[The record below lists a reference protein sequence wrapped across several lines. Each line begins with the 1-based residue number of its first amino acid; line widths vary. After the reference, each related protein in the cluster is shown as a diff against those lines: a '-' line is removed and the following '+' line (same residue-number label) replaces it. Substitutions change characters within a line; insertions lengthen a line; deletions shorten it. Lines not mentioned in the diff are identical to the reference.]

1 MGKFIYNIG
10 MLPISFTQ
18 TKFLNPL
25 NIIKAFLWF
34 LLRSFQLNNQN
45 KYEKKFI
52 EKLDK
57 SEFVNLSI
65 PNDIRVVTEIE
76 EDSLILVGKFKP
88 SIFLKYLFSLK
99 KVRLIDKDFFLS
111 SEASTRFRLH
121 YYDFSTLEE
130 RERYTKISKNN
141 FQELKKT
148 RDYERIAL
156 LGTGPSF
163 EEARDYFQVNNLEV
177 VACNSAIYDK
187 ELWNGG
193 CKVFCFADPVFHFG
207 NSKEAKRFKNQVIK
221 RFQNE
226 NFFIICPIVAFP
238 ILVNNWKIDERYI
251 IGFQPSNSN
260 LKLGDEENLLAP
272 NSSNILTEL
281 MIPAAS
287 ILSKEIYLGG
297 FDGREKS
304 EKNFWQYSNK
314 THQTLDEHR
323 ENHPSFFNDR
333 NIKKYYKRHIDILND
348 QIINLEKIGYQF
360 HSVTKSN
367 IDILNRRLI
376 NE

>member
-1 MGKFIYNIG
+1 MIKNCGMVAVKF
-10 MLPISFTQ
+10 F
-18 TKFLNPL
+18 
-25 NIIKAFLWF
+25 
-34 LLRSFQLNNQN
+34 
-45 KYEKKFI
+45 
-52 EKLDK
+52 
-57 SEFVNLSI
+57 
-65 PNDIRVVTEIE
+65 
-76 EDSLILVGKFKP
+76 
-88 SIFLKYLFSLK
+88 
-99 KVRLIDKDFFLS
+99 
-111 SEASTRFRLH
+111 
-121 YYDFSTLEE
+121 
-130 RERYTKISKNN
+130 
-141 FQELKKT
+141 
-148 RDYERIAL
+148 
-156 LGTGPSF
+156 
-163 EEARDYFQVNNLEV
+163 
-177 VACNSAIYDK
+177 
-187 ELWNGG
+187 
-193 CKVFCFADPVFHFG
+193 FADPVFHFG

-323 ENHPSFFNDR
+323 ENHPSFLMTEILKNT
-333 NIKKYYKRHIDILND
+333 IKDISIFLM
-348 QIINLEKIGYQF
+348 
-360 HSVTKSN
+360 TK
-367 IDILNRRLI
+367 
-376 NE
+376 